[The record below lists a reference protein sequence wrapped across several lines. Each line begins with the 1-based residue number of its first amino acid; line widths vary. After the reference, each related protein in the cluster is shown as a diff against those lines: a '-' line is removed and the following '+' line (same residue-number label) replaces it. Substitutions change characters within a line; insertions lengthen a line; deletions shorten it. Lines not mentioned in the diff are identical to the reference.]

1 MNLEELKAIR
11 EKAQKD
17 IQLRQ
22 KEGRMKI
29 VVGMGT
35 SGIASGA
42 REVLKAF
49 VDEIATRNLA
59 DVMVTQT
66 GEKGLASQEPLIEVL
81 EEGKPTKF
89 KVTIKYMSIF
99 GDSFSDLIEH
109 DLEYLKQTTVPG
121 KTVEDY
127 LKKISEE
134 LGELTQAIKD
144 A

>member
-22 KEGRMKI
+22 KEGRIKI

-42 REVLKAF
+42 RDVLKAF
-49 VDEIATRNLA
+49 VEEVTARNLV

-66 GEKGLASQEPLIEVL
+66 GEKGLASQEPLIEVI
-81 EEGKPTKF
+81 EEGKPTVIYGNMNAEKAR
-89 KVTIKYMSIF
+89 KVVADHIVN
-99 GDSFSDLIEH
+99 GNPV
-109 DLEYLKQTTVPG
+109 LEYVIETT
-121 KTVEDY
+121 
-127 LKKISEE
+127 
-134 LGELTQAIKD
+134 
-144 A
+144 